1 MTTEIRKLLK
11 NRQTYISFGI
21 FILIML
27 GNVWQGTRTYFVEY
41 DLAKRL
47 FVNFPDSL
55 ALVAPHRYWAISY
68 GTFFAALYYFIF
80 PLLIALPI
88 VDTIY
93 RERSSGN
100 QRYQILRMSRF
111 SYYLKKFLF
120 TFIVSFLFFVLPL
133 LLDMFLFN
141 LITGKWDYSDYI
153 RAYHK
158 LVNGTAVLGDGTSYG
173 EKRDLFSPL
182 MEISP
187 YLYFLVYLLI
197 GGLYAGLYT
206 AFGLASSL
214 YMKNRYLIL
223 FTPFSLYIGYWII
236 FSLLGFLAWDPFN
249 FLAANEPV
257 TGMSYPPFIVV
268 FTLLMAVT
276 LILYIAGVRK
286 QADLFD

>member
-1 MTTEIRKLLK
+1 MIIEFKKLLK
-11 NRQTYISFGI
+11 NKLTYISFGI
-21 FILIML
+21 MILIVI
-27 GNVWQGTRTYFVEY
+27 GNTWMGTRLFYEDYAVS
-41 DLAKRL
+41 KRI
-47 FVNFPDSL
+47 FANFPDSL

-93 RERSSGN
+93 KERSSGN

-111 SYYLKKFLF
+111 SYYLNKFLF

-141 LITGKWDYSDYI
+141 LITGKWDYSDYA

-158 LVNGTAVLGDGTSYG
+158 LVNGTAVLGDSTSYG
-173 EKRDLFSPL
+173 EKRELFSPL

-187 YLYFLVYLLI
+187 YLYFLAYLII

-236 FSLLGFLAWDPFN
+236 FSLLGFQAWDPFN
-249 FLAANEPV
+249 FLAATEPV
-257 TGMSYPPFIVV
+257 TSMSYPPFIVV